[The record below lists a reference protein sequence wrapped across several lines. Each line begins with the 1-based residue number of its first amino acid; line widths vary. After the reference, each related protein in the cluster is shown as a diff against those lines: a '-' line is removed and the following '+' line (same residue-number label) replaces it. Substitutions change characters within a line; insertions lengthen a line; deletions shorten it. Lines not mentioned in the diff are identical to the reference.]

1 MSRSGFLSALTKRS
15 SKSEP
20 VDASLY
26 YAVLCH
32 EYPGLTLKAILEDMT
47 EAQVYGLFQS
57 LPEMRYPCPPRR
69 SRAARARGP
78 QPRAPSPNHPDTK
91 PLCTSFTSKP
101 VRARQGRTRVWG
113 RRA

>member
-57 LPEMRYPCPPRR
+57 LPEIRKANAR
-69 SRAARARGP
+69 RAAVSIADEMLERIGPALATRLGLEYKSAR
-78 QPRAPSPNHPDTK
+78 
-91 PLCTSFTSKP
+91 
-101 VRARQGRTRVWG
+101 
-113 RRA
+113 RR